1 MAKNHKHDTSDSRIA
16 SLKAQDKEYN
26 EMYRK
31 WRIEHKQDYGFYFFD
46 NSDELTYR
54 DGEGFI
60 TEYPEAVER
69 SAVTGIHSLVANAL
83 IIYIVINILVIA
95 VDYFTPFK
103 TVHDLSYNSLGF
115 FTGDE
120 GPAIVMTYVV
130 NILRRLIPIFYIV
143 SKTGIPMRVL
153 VPVKISNKPLFLM
166 AVSMAMCIMGINILL
181 SKFEFLF
188 VGMIGVDGMNRI
200 WLPDEPVPSVM
211 YCILSVLIV
220 PILSEFMHRG
230 LIMQVLRQFG
240 DGYALVATSIFAAI
254 TIGNPGTYL
263 FHFVSSLMIGY
274 FSIRT
279 GSFITAVLM
288 RVTISASSYFM
299 TVVRDS
305 GRFADTYII
314 ITLIIVVIYLTIGV
328 FSLIAFMKNHSNKI
342 SLPLYEMYLN
352 RRERFMCCVTNPSMI
367 MWVSFAVMQVVINLG
382 GVQ

>member
-1 MAKNHKHDTSDSRIA
+1 MAKNQKHDNSDSRIA
-16 SLKAQDKEYN
+16 SLKSQDKEYN

-60 TEYPEAVER
+60 TEYPEAAER

-83 IIYIVINILVIA
+83 IIYIVINLIFEA
-95 VDYFTPFK
+95 VDYFAPLK
-103 TVHDLSYNSLGF
+103 SVHDLAYNSVGF
-115 FTGDE
+115 YTGKE
-120 GPAIVMTYVV
+120 IYAIVMTYAV
-130 NILRRLIPIFYIV
+130 NIIRRIIPILYIV
-143 SKTGIPMRVL
+143 HKTNIPMRVL
-153 VPVKISNKPLFLM
+153 VPLKITNKPLFIM
-166 AVSMAMCIMGINILL
+166 ALPMTLCIMGINIML
-181 SKFEFLF
+181 SKFEFMF
-188 VGMIGVDGMNRI
+188 VGFLGIDGRNRI
-200 WLPDEPVPSVM
+200 WLPDEPIPSVM
-211 YCILSVLIV
+211 YCLLYILII

-254 TIGNPGTYL
+254 TIGSPGTYL
-263 FHFVSSLMIGY
+263 FHFVSSLIIGY

-279 GSFITAVLM
+279 GSFITAVIM
-288 RVTISASSYFM
+288 RVTMCTSSYFM
-299 TVVRDS
+299 TVIRDS
-305 GRFADTYII
+305 GKFTDTYII
-314 ITLIIVVIYLTIGV
+314 ITLIIVVVYLTIGV

-367 MWVSFAVMQVVINLG
+367 MWVSFSVLQVVINLG
-382 GVQ
+382 GAQ